1 MIKEWRYNYC
11 SFGRCIRFHLYV
23 RLPKGASGVS
33 LEIGGLGFFFRPK
46 LMNLSQLMCTSLPV
60 WIPFFFSTKT
70 HELIAITVHII
81 ACMDHFVIGEP
92 TSMIH
97 SVTAM

>member
-1 MIKEWRYNYC
+1 MFE
-11 SFGRCIRFHLYV
+11 S
-23 RLPKGASGVS
+23 ASGVS
-33 LEIGGLGFFFRPK
+33 LDIGGLRFFF
-46 LMNLSQLMCTSLPV
+46 
-60 WIPFFFSTKT
+60 TKT

>member
-1 MIKEWRYNYC
+1 MFLLK
-11 SFGRCIRFHLYV
+11 LV
-23 RLPKGASGVS
+23 VS
-33 LEIGGLGFFFRPK
+33 DL
-46 LMNLSQLMCTSLPV
+46 
-60 WIPFFFSTKT
+60 FSTKT
-70 HELIAITVHII
+70 HERITITVHII

>member
-1 MIKEWRYNYC
+1 M
-11 SFGRCIRFHLYV
+11 FGCQKV
-23 RLPKGASGVS
+23 RLVS
-33 LEIGGLGFFFRPK
+33 LLKLVVLDFFSTKTHELIAITVHIIACMDP
-46 LMNLSQLMCTSLPV
+46 
-60 WIPFFFSTKT
+60 IFFSTKT

>member
-1 MIKEWRYNYC
+1 M
-11 SFGRCIRFHLYV
+11 FGCQKV
-23 RLPKGASGVS
+23 RLVFLLKLVVS
-33 LEIGGLGFFFRPK
+33 DL
-46 LMNLSQLMCTSLPV
+46 
-60 WIPFFFSTKT
+60 FSTKT
-70 HELIAITVHII
+70 HERITITVHII